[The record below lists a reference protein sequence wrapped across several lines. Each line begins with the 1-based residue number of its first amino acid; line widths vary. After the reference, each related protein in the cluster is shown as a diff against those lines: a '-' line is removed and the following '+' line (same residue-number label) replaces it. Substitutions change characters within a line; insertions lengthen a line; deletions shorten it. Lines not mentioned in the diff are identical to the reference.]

1 MRGELE
7 LLRSITHVR
16 SRDFKLRSRG
26 ETSCVEV
33 LVTPGEAGGGCCVLL
48 SSKLHGKWSYL
59 WGFCSSWWS
68 GFGKSGIWTCLR
80 RVLTRIPG
88 MNGPLCFYTWHMYQ
102 AYSNY
107 QIYKL
112 FYIFS
117 TFLQNN
123 AWILKIATILKR
135 SKLPHIIGFD
145 CQDDLIKHIHPRIIA
160 LEKITKYSVRPWK
173 S

>member
-1 MRGELE
+1 MGHCAFILGICIK
-7 LLRSITHVR
+7 LIQITK
-16 SRDFKLRSRG
+16 FI
-26 ETSCVEV
+26 
-33 LVTPGEAGGGCCVLL
+33 
-48 SSKLHGKWSYL
+48 SY
-59 WGFCSSWWS
+59 FT
-68 GFGKSGIWTCLR
+68 F
-80 RVLTRIPG
+80 
-88 MNGPLCFYTWHMYQ
+88 
-102 AYSNY
+102 
-107 QIYKL
+107 
-112 FYIFS
+112 FS